1 VSEAEPKQD
10 EGTEQKRRRPSPR
23 VLRVAATALITAGVV
38 VLLDV
43 GLTLAWKEPM
53 TSIYASI
60 LQGDARDDV
69 DDLRDQIAGASGATD
84 KKLLRSAHKKANE
97 FEGLVVPGQGI
108 GSVRIPAI
116 DADFALIE
124 GVDLDDL
131 QAGPGRYERTAFPGQ
146 GDTVGIAGHRTTY
159 LAPFRRLDRLEKDDE
174 VIVEM
179 PYATF
184 TYRVTRAKV
193 VEPDLLRVVRPVGR
207 ERIVLTACH
216 PVYSAAQRYVVFA
229 NLTGVAERT
238 ES

>member
-1 VSEAEPKQD
+1 VSEAEPAKG
-10 EGTEQKRRRPSPR
+10 EASERKRWRPSPR
-23 VLRVAATALITAGVV
+23 VLRIAATALITAGVV

-43 GLTLAWKEPM
+43 GLTLAWKEPVS
-53 TSIYASI
+53 SIYASI
-60 LQGDARDDV
+60 LQGGARDDIE
-69 DDLRDQIAGASGATD
+69 DLEDQIVGASGATD
-84 KKLLRSAHKKANE
+84 EKLLRSAHEKANE
-97 FEGLVVPGQGI
+97 FEGLVEPGQGI

-146 GDTVGIAGHRTTY
+146 GETVGIAGHRTTY
-159 LAPFRRLDRLEKDDE
+159 LAPFRRLDKLEKDDE

-207 ERIVLTACH
+207 ERVVMTACH